1 MLTVQDAVKKVREVL
16 MADERIL
23 AAYLFGSTAKGLRQ
37 PISDIDVAV
46 LVEGDG
52 LRVQAELLALLAKAL
67 KVPEEKVD
75 IVDLRRAPIHL
86 KHRVLRDGIML
97 IDRGPGEQLLREVI
111 ERYPE
116 SNENLQRALR
126 SWPPEDPHIDPA
138 IIQRRVDEVLRI
150 AALIRERY
158 SPRSLDDILSDPEK
172 TLALERALERLTEAM
187 ADTCRHVVSAK
198 RLGLIDTQAEYPL
211 RIAEQGQMDREL
223 SQRIAE
229 LIRLRN
235 ILAHRYSD
243 VDYPRLFALAKE
255 AAEQVAPR
263 FVKWAKDLLT

>member
-16 MADERIL
+16 MADERVL
-23 AAYLFGSTAKGLRQ
+23 VAYLFGSTAKGLRQ

-86 KHRVLRDGIML
+86 KHRVLSEGIML

-116 SNENLQRALR
+116 ANESLQRALR

-138 IIQRRVDEVLRI
+138 IIQKRVDEVLRI

-223 SQRIAE
+223 SEKIAE

-235 ILAHRYSD
+235 ILAHTYLD
-243 VDYPRLFALAKE
+243 VDYSRLFDLARE
-255 AAEQVAPR
+255 AAEEVAPR